1 MEMDGAPKKVGQLI
15 KVPAGLPLIRVTNTL
30 PSQTPSLPSVSVPLS
45 LRSANKS
52 LATWQQNNAKVILIP
67 VATVPAAMSF
77 PLD

>member
-1 MEMDGAPKKVGQLI
+1 MEMDGAPKKVGRLI

-30 PSQTPSLPSVSVPLS
+30 TPLPPSGTVPLS

>member
-30 PSQTPSLPSVSVPLS
+30 TPLPPSVSVPLS
-45 LRSANKS
+45 LRSGNKS

>member
-30 PSQTPSLPSVSVPLS
+30 LPPPPPSVSVPLS
-45 LRSANKS
+45 PRSGNKS